1 MSCPGVPHCLVRLFA
16 FSSLPACSLCWIFCM
31 SICCLS
37 VVTHVMFLYCGLKM
51 VLEESSISFR
61 EVPSSISFSGSGFLA
76 TYELGVAQCFV
87 DNAPWLLRKAP
98 SILGA
103 SAGSLVAAAVAC
115 EINLITMRNE
125 MLNFARAMKAFTL
138 GPFNPSVDILHW
150 LKYILHKY
158 LPPDAHLLV
167 NGRLAVAVT
176 RLDDGEYTVITEYR
190 SKDDVIQALLCS
202 CFVPGY
208 CGMLPPS
215 LNGVHYMDGGFS
227 QMQPVL
233 ALPCRTLTVSPFSG
247 ETDICPRDE
256 PCMLDMV
263 VTGVTLKGNLANGLR
278 IWNALYPLKPDA
290 VEQAYHSG
298 YKDAFHFLLSNEL
311 LPNMKMITL
320 PQELESAGCRRTKTP
335 KLPETTSEDEM
346 GTHELS
352 FFQRS
357 QSMQMNTSAELQSPA
372 AEQPLSFDAA
382 KNGFLTDLVLP
393 MVLMLQTLV
402 ETKEIFWLL
411 SQRTPVVAFWA
422 WCSLRQFTLFFF
434 RILFFTVT
442 KNLKNRVLPIILK
455 FMVMKRA
462 QNEVQ
467 LKLSCPPRHKEL
479 SRSESVRF
487 GGLRSK
493 PPLRAL

>member
-1 MSCPGVPHCLVRLFA
+1 
-16 FSSLPACSLCWIFCM
+16 
-31 SICCLS
+31 
-37 VVTHVMFLYCGLKM
+37 M
-51 VLEESSISFR
+51 VLEESSVNFR
-61 EVPSSISFSGSGFLA
+61 EAPSSISFSGSGFLA

-87 DNAPWLLRKAP
+87 NNAPWLLRKAP

-115 EINLITMRNE
+115 EIDLITMRNE

-158 LPPDAHLLV
+158 LPSDAHLLV

-190 SKDDVIQALLCS
+190 SKDDVVQALLCS

-247 ETDICPRDE
+247 ETDICPRDK

-278 IWNALYPLKPDA
+278 FWNALYPLKPDT

-311 LPNMKMITL
+311 LPNMTMITL
-320 PQELESAGCRRTKTP
+320 PQELESARCRRTKTP
-335 KLPETTSEDEM
+335 KLPETTPEEDDDEM
-346 GTHELS
+346 GTTASS
-352 FFQRS
+352 FFQGN
-357 QSMQMNTSAELQSPA
+357 QSMQMSTSAELQSPA
-372 AEQPLSFDAA
+372 AERPLSFDTA
-382 KNGFLTDLVLP
+382 KNVLMGNMTMYGSMLGPSGFLTDLVLP

-411 SQRTPVVAFWA
+411 SQRTPAVAFWA
-422 WCSLRQFTLFFF
+422 WCSLRQFTIFFF
-434 RILFFTVT
+434 SILFFTVT
-442 KNLKNRVLPIILK
+442 KNFKNRVLPIILK
-455 FMVMKRA
+455 FVVTKQA
-462 QNEVQ
+462 QNEVP

-479 SRSESVRF
+479 SRPESVRF